1 MRTFAQTE
9 TVTEL
14 IDSRPLSAFQLRVLL
29 LCGITVVLDGFDTQ
43 TIGFIA
49 PAILAE
55 FEAPPAAFGPVMSA
69 ALVGI
74 LIGAIVGGMLAD
86 RIGRR
91 IIILSAAAGFGILS
105 LLTARAAS
113 MDALILLRFLTGL
126 GLGAALPN
134 LVAMSNEYSPRR
146 LKALT
151 VVLVFAGFPLGA
163 ALGGLTSAHIVQEFG
178 WRSIFVVGGVAPL
191 ILAILMW
198 WLLPE
203 SLQVLL
209 RRSDPRSLE
218 LANQHLTKIV
228 GSDVPR
234 PALASAETTA
244 PKASVLELFGE
255 GYRVRTLMLWTV
267 HLATLLIYYFL
278 VGWLPTILAAA
289 GLQIRVAI
297 LVTVLLS
304 LGAIVGG
311 ISLARFVDR
320 HGSFRVLIIDY
331 FAAGV
336 ICVLIG
342 ALHQNVAAT
351 AVLVFLAGFC
361 VGGAQLTAYALAA
374 SLYPGRMRG
383 TGVGW
388 AIGSSRIGSILGPV
402 IGGAL
407 IGSNLGMQMLFA
419 LLAIP
424 AVLAACAVGVIVRLP
439 RLPD

>member
-1 MRTFAQTE
+1 
-9 TVTEL
+9 
-14 IDSRPLSAFQLRVLL
+14 
-29 LCGITVVLDGFDTQ
+29 
-43 TIGFIA
+43 
-49 PAILAE
+49 
-55 FEAPPAAFGPVMSA
+55 
-69 ALVGI
+69 
-74 LIGAIVGGMLAD
+74 
-86 RIGRR
+86 
-91 IIILSAAAGFGILS
+91 
-105 LLTARAAS
+105 
-113 MDALILLRFLTGL
+113 
-126 GLGAALPN
+126 
-134 LVAMSNEYSPRR
+134 
-146 LKALT
+146 
-151 VVLVFAGFPLGA
+151 
-163 ALGGLTSAHIVQEFG
+163 
-178 WRSIFVVGGVAPL
+178 
-191 ILAILMW
+191 
-198 WLLPE
+198 
-203 SLQVLL
+203 VLL

-218 LANQHLTKIV
+218 LATQHLTKIV
-228 GSDVPR
+228 GPAVPR
-234 PALASAETTA
+234 PAPASAETTS

-304 LGAIVGG
+304 LGAVVGG
-311 ISLARFVDR
+311 IALARFVDR
-320 HGSFRVLIIDY
+320 HGSFRVLIFDY

-361 VGGAQLTAYALAA
+361 VGGAQLNAYALAA
-374 SLYPGRMRG
+374 SLYPGRIRG

-388 AIGSSRIGSILGPV
+388 AVGSSRVGSILGPI

-424 AVLAACAVGVIVRLP
+424 AVLAACAVGVIVRSRP
-439 RLPD
+439 PD

>member
-1 MRTFAQTE
+1 MEGSGRGGRHGARALPREYAINSPDIDTAGDACNRLRVRTFAQTA

-14 IDSRPLSAFQLRVLL
+14 IDLRPLSAFQLRVLL
-29 LCGITVVLDGFDTQ
+29 LCGVTVVLDGFDTQ

-69 ALVGI
+69 ALIGI

-91 IIILSAAAGFGILS
+91 IIILSAAAAFGILS

-163 ALGGLTSAHIVQEFG
+163 ALGGLTSAHIAQEFG

-203 SLQVLL
+203 SCKCCCEGVT
-209 RRSDPRSLE
+209 RARSSL
-218 LANQHLTKIV
+218 
-228 GSDVPR
+228 
-234 PALASAETTA
+234 
-244 PKASVLELFGE
+244 
-255 GYRVRTLMLWTV
+255 
-267 HLATLLIYYFL
+267 
-278 VGWLPTILAAA
+278 
-289 GLQIRVAI
+289 
-297 LVTVLLS
+297 LLS
-304 LGAIVGG
+304 
-311 ISLARFVDR
+311 
-320 HGSFRVLIIDY
+320 
-331 FAAGV
+331 
-336 ICVLIG
+336 
-342 ALHQNVAAT
+342 T
-351 AVLVFLAGFC
+351 
-361 VGGAQLTAYALAA
+361 
-374 SLYPGRMRG
+374 
-383 TGVGW
+383 
-388 AIGSSRIGSILGPV
+388 
-402 IGGAL
+402 
-407 IGSNLGMQMLFA
+407 
-419 LLAIP
+419 
-424 AVLAACAVGVIVRLP
+424 
-439 RLPD
+439 